1 MMPTLP
7 INMAVQSNIL
17 DALQRSGVIPSDD
30 PTVNRAEQLSKSSA
44 FVGSSGSSDIRI
56 SEYIRYE
63 TIDNA
68 TTAFARRIEPMAM
81 ERLNAVTYSRPVT
94 IDLRL
99 SHIAA
104 MVLTLIPPAVDWDPP
119 PIHIRN
125 KMNKIVTSR
134 KPAGLSDEKP
144 ALRGVTELNMD
155 CTILSDIVMPAS
167 E

>member
-81 ERLNAVTYSRPVT
+81 ERDNRSQIKPYCRDG
-94 IDLRL
+94 IDFNTAGCRL
-99 SHIAA
+99 GSAA
-104 MVLTLIPPAVDWDPP
+104 YP
-119 PIHIRN
+119 HQ
-125 KMNKIVTSR
+125 KQ
-134 KPAGLSDEKP
+134 DEQDCDI
-144 ALRGVTELNMD
+144 TET
-155 CTILSDIVMPAS
+155 CGI
-167 E
+167 ER